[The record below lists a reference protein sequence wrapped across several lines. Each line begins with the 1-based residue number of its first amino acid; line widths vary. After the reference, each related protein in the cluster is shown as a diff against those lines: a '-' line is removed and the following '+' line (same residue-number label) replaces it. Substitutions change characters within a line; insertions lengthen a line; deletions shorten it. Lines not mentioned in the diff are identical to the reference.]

1 MAAGRD
7 EKGQS
12 IVEIALLLPILVLLL
27 VVVVDAARAFDAYI
41 VLTNAARE
49 GARYGSFFKKDDMA
63 SVVAVEQVV
72 VDDVRGS
79 GTNLTRMDDFGLA
92 NVTVE
97 GMEETSTAVTVT
109 VRYDFHLYFGGL
121 VGLDTFHLEKQAVMP
136 VY

>member
-12 IVEIALLLPILVLLL
+12 IVEIAFLLPILVLLL

-49 GARYGSFFKKDDMA
+49 GARYGSFFMKDDLA
-63 SVVAVEQVV
+63 SDAAVEQVV

-79 GTNLTRMDDFGLA
+79 GTNLTRMDDFGPA

-97 GMEETSTAVTVT
+97 GMEPTSTAVTVT